1 MVATE
6 NNKPEQ
12 ILKLVLESKL
22 TRNAYQLIRNF
33 SILNSNDLFCPY
45 KNMLE
50 AKKKCY
56 PDNVQILENGF
67 ILNSNEII
75 RLTLKRWFEGQIKN
89 NFMNLDLFDSTQI
102 NMISITVKIGLD
114 GAHTNS
120 EYNIF
125 LNSIDSN
132 NDKKFI
138 FTNFIILKIDL
149 NGTNLY
155 NNDTPNSV
163 KLTRPLALLFEP
175 ENADLCRNLK
185 EKIENDLLN
194 DLEFLEDFG
203 TGYFFDFS
211 VHTEAFF
218 CGIDGKML
226 NAFINNRATKR
237 CNICLLT
244 YKDYTKYSSS
254 NFNHES
260 VEIRE
265 RCKLGIQN
273 LHFQLNSFNFLLKI
287 GHHANFKNKEANL
300 GRKLTKHERDL
311 ETSRFREIYQG
322 KFIENLK
329 VKVDFVDPGY
339 GRTNT
344 GPNVSRCMGNYFETC
359 EILGINVELGRNFN
373 DIIKFLYSDKKYFE
387 LDLDNFE
394 KILGKNYK
402 YT

>member
-1 MVATE
+1 
-6 NNKPEQ
+6 
-12 ILKLVLESKL
+12 
-22 TRNAYQLIRNF
+22 
-33 SILNSNDLFCPY
+33 
-45 KNMLE
+45 
-50 AKKKCY
+50 
-56 PDNVQILENGF
+56 
-67 ILNSNEII
+67 
-75 RLTLKRWFEGQIKN
+75 
-89 NFMNLDLFDSTQI
+89 
-102 NMISITVKIGLD
+102 
-114 GAHTNS
+114 
-120 EYNIF
+120 
-125 LNSIDSN
+125 
-132 NDKKFI
+132 
-138 FTNFIILKIDL
+138 
-149 NGTNLY
+149 
-155 NNDTPNSV
+155 
-163 KLTRPLALLFEP
+163 
-175 ENADLCRNLK
+175 
-185 EKIENDLLN
+185 
-194 DLEFLEDFG
+194 
-203 TGYFFDFS
+203 
-211 VHTEAFF
+211 
-218 CGIDGKML
+218 ML